1 MNTSQQYFQLNVG
14 FVAQQGAGYSREFP
28 FELDHIQLETD
39 LTLYDLTGKITI
51 SRTSEGLLTQ
61 VILHASTDA
70 VCGRC
75 LEDFSQL
82 LDTEFAELYTFA
94 SHAKPDTEFIF
105 PENGIIDLTPL
116 VREYMLLEIP
126 INPIC
131 NPECKGLC
139 PECGSNLNLGTCGHS
154 TQSIDPRFEILQGLL
169 GEDD

>member
-28 FELDHIQLETD
+28 LKLDQIQLDSD

-51 SRTSEGLLTQ
+51 SRTSEGLLIQ

-70 VCGRC
+70 SCSRC
-75 LEDFSQL
+75 LEACIQSL
-82 LDTEFAELYTFA
+82 VIEFAELFTFA

-116 VREYMLLEIP
+116 VREYMLLEFP

-131 NPECKGLC
+131 KPDCKGLC
-139 PECGSNLNLGTCGHS
+139 PECGYNFNFGSCGHS
-154 TQSIDPRFEILQGLL
+154 NVSIDPRFEMLKGFL
-169 GEDD
+169 GGDE